1 MIKIKKFLLHIILTV
16 SLLMPINVFAASENL
31 SQEIITSFKNT
42 IESNFSFQENHDFQL
57 ILDEEE
63 ILKMDIKSKGQK
75 NNDDLEFFSD
85 FIIDFNGQAINDL
98 EDDIP
103 SVKGRLTVS
112 KDIYFKK
119 AVSSLFI
126 KVKNLSLNIDKAE
139 NEEIKAIGEGFFQLV
154 KLFKNNYKYDLGAV
168 VEIFKEAMG
177 KQNSPQLS
185 TYDLY
190 DQGIDLSINFLACLL
205 ESGFFEIKKSGQTI
219 TISLKKE
226 LDADEINL
234 KQFIGFADDYLEFI
248 KKFIFK
254 SRDLDDIE
262 YLSKNIEEEII
273 TAEKEIKMK
282 IIKNKKEI
290 KKFLQNINIEMSFTL
305 NGGRIKSSKLD
316 FVLKMPLDAFFIKK
330 DLQINI
336 NSSCEIGSKLSP
348 ITVPEELQQ
357 GIDFAKFIKAIL
369 TVEKIQKEKYQRWED
384 SYENNSY
391 EEEYEEGYYP
401 YEESYNPDEE

>member
-1 MIKIKKFLLHIILTV
+1 
-16 SLLMPINVFAASENL
+16 MPINVFAASENL

-384 SYENNSY
+384 SYEDNSY
-391 EEEYEEGYYP
+391 EEEEYEEGYDP